1 MGMTA
6 DLPKVRLT
14 LTKSDAGRLAET
26 LTQSREI
33 LTNVKDDVGSAQR
46 DFLDQVIASLKA
58 AIVAAEPKPEEKKA
72 EVAVVASATV
82 STAPLAT

>member
-6 DLPKVRLT
+6 DLPKVKLT

-46 DFLDQVIASLKA
+46 DFLR
-58 AIVAAEPKPEEKKA
+58 
-72 EVAVVASATV
+72 
-82 STAPLAT
+82 